1 MASIKKHIYDF
12 VILFIG
18 ITAAFYVE
26 NFRQDLGDKEDLRKY
41 LIGLT
46 DDLKSDSLIYASTK
60 VTLIKSIQSID
71 SLIVLSENDNADNST
86 KIRLLAIS
94 TLLIYD
100 VGVDN
105 NINYKALVNSGQLK
119 LIEDIDYRKHL
130 NDYYRSSEVWL
141 KNYENEFQTFRTNEF
156 FPFLNGQINYGDFK
170 WDGELKISKNVTTD
184 TKVFNTMEFK
194 NYLHRNRQFL
204 HDFTTTM
211 DELMLSN
218 DDILKRTR
226 SKLD

>member
-26 NFRQDLGDKEDLRKY
+26 NFRQDLGDKDDLRKY

-60 VTLIKSIQSID
+60 VTLMKSIQSID

-86 KIRLLAIS
+86 KIRLLATS

-119 LIEDIDYRKHL
+119 LIEDINYRKHL
-130 NDYYRSSEVWL
+130 KDYYRSSEVWL

-184 TKVFNTMEFK
+184 TRVLNTREFK
-194 NYLHRNRQFL
+194 NYLYRNRQFL

-211 DELMLSN
+211 AELMLANS
-218 DDILKRTR
+218 DILKRTR